1 MKRLCILVSGRGTN
15 MQSLIEA
22 SAEKRLDAEIALVLS
37 NNEDAP
43 ALEKARR
50 AGIATAV
57 VNHRDY
63 DSRESFEKKMAEI
76 IDSYAI
82 DFVIL
87 AGFTRILSPFFIRK
101 YKGKI
106 INIHPA
112 LLPSFPGM
120 NAQKQA
126 FEYGVKWT
134 GVTVHF
140 VDEGVDTGPIIA
152 QIPFEIK
159 DSDTVESLTEKML
172 AVENRLFPV
181 AVQKAISGKY
191 VISGRR
197 VVFEE

>member
-1 MKRLCILVSGRGTN
+1 MKKLCILVSGRGTN

-22 SAEKRLDAEIALVLS
+22 SAEKRLDATIALVLS
-37 NNEDAP
+37 NKEEAP

-57 VNHRDY
+57 VNHREY
-63 DSRESFEKKMAEI
+63 ESRESFEEKMAEI
-76 IDSYAI
+76 IDSHGV

-87 AGFTRILSPFFIRK
+87 AGFMRVLTPLFIRH
-101 YKGKI
+101 YKGRI

-112 LLPSFPGM
+112 LLPSFPGV

-152 QIPFEIK
+152 QMPFEIK
-159 DSDTVESLTEKML
+159 DGDTVESLAERML
-172 AVENRLFPV
+172 AGENRLFPE
-181 AVQKAISGKY
+181 AVQKVVSGKY
-191 VISGRR
+191 NISGRR
-197 VVFEE
+197 VIFEE